1 MNVEND
7 TLVMILAGG
16 EGTRLYPLTK
26 DRAKPAVPFGGRYR
40 IIDFVLNNFVNS
52 GFQRIKVLT
61 QYKSDSLNKHIV
73 RGWALSPFWNQ
84 FVELVPAQMRTGG
97 TWYQG
102 TADAVYQNLLH
113 IVDEDPKYVCVFG
126 GDHIYKMDV
135 SRMLKFHKKNNA
147 ALTISAIPIPI
158 EQASEF
164 GIMEV
169 DENWR
174 LVNFVEKPKEA
185 PRSMPDNPNMCLA
198 SMGNY
203 IFDRNVLVEAL
214 NEDADIEESHHDF
227 GKNVIPMLLNQG
239 KNICVYNFKEN
250 KFAGMSPREMGYWRD
265 VGCIDAYWQANMDL
279 LAYDPE
285 LNLYSKEWP
294 LRTYNYNYPPAK
306 FIWKQG
312 DRVGMA
318 TDSMISEG
326 CIVSGGI
333 LSRCILSP
341 KVRINSYSQVSE
353 SILMENVTIG
363 RHSEIRRAIIDK
375 NVDIPEYTKI
385 GFSREDDERRGF
397 YVSEGGVTV
406 VPKGAKL

>member
-1 MNVEND
+1 
-7 TLVMILAGG
+7 
-16 EGTRLYPLTK
+16 
-26 DRAKPAVPFGGRYR
+26 
-40 IIDFVLNNFVNS
+40 
-52 GFQRIKVLT
+52 
-61 QYKSDSLNKHIV
+61 
-73 RGWALSPFWNQ
+73 
-84 FVELVPAQMRTGG
+84 MRTGG
-97 TWYQG
+97 AWYQG
-102 TADAVYQNLLH
+102 TADAVYQNILH
-113 IVDEDPKYVCVFG
+113 IIDEDPKFVCVFG

-169 DENWR
+169 DEHWR
-174 LVNFVEKPKEA
+174 LTNFVEKPQTPPK
-185 PRSMPDNPNMCLA
+185 PMPDHPDMCLA

-203 IFDRNVLVEAL
+203 IFDRSILIDAL
-214 NEDADIEESHHDF
+214 NEDADIEDSHHDF

-239 KNICVYNFKEN
+239 KNIRVYNFKEN
-250 KFAGMSPREMGYWRD
+250 KFAGMSPREKGYWRD

-326 CIVSGGI
+326 CIVSGGT
-333 LSRCILSP
+333 LSRCVLSP
-341 KVRINSYSQVSE
+341 RVRINSYCQITE

-363 RHSEIRRAIIDK
+363 RYSQIKRAIIDK
-375 NVDIPEYTKI
+375 NVDIPPYTKI
-385 GFSREDDERRGF
+385 GFNREEDESRGF

-406 VPKGAKL
+406 VPKGAKLK

>member
-1 MNVEND
+1 
-7 TLVMILAGG
+7 
-16 EGTRLYPLTK
+16 
-26 DRAKPAVPFGGRYR
+26 
-40 IIDFVLNNFVNS
+40 
-52 GFQRIKVLT
+52 
-61 QYKSDSLNKHIV
+61 
-73 RGWALSPFWNQ
+73 
-84 FVELVPAQMRTGG
+84 
-97 TWYQG
+97 
-102 TADAVYQNLLH
+102 
-113 IVDEDPKYVCVFG
+113 
-126 GDHIYKMDV
+126 
-135 SRMLKFHKKNNA
+135 
-147 ALTISAIPIPI
+147 
-158 EQASEF
+158 
-164 GIMEV
+164 
-169 DENWR
+169 
-174 LVNFVEKPKEA
+174 
-185 PRSMPDNPNMCLA
+185 
-198 SMGNY
+198 
-203 IFDRNVLVEAL
+203 
-214 NEDADIEESHHDF
+214 
-227 GKNVIPMLLNQG
+227 MLLNQG

-250 KFAGMSPREMGYWRD
+250 KFAGMSPREKGYWRD

-279 LAYDPE
+279 LDYDPE